1 MQDLTSDSVILAGGS
16 VGEAYVARYDLDGFV
31 ENLPS
36 MLVARQDHGCGSYLR
51 PDGAQVRLLF
61 SGSVWVIMIIL
72 LLVFRS

>member
-51 PDGAQVRLLF
+51 PDGA
-61 SGSVWVIMIIL
+61 
-72 LLVFRS
+72 